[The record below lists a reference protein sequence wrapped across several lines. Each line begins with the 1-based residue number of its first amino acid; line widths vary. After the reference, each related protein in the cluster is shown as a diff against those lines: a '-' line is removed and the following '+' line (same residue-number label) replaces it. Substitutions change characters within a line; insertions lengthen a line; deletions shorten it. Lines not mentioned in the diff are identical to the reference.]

1 MPCGGLPIPF
11 ACGIQMLARA
21 INEIK
26 LFLEADE
33 ILTRNT
39 LFASRWSFCA
49 DFVLH
54 TTTS

>member
-1 MPCGGLPIPF
+1 VPCGGLPIPF